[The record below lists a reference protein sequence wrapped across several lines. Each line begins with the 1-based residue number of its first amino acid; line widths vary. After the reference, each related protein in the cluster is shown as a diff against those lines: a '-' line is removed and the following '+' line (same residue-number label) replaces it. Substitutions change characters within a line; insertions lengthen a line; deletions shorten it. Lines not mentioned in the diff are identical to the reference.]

1 MNVELVK
8 QSGGPV
14 DIVNAAR
21 ISFGKQVESM
31 SDKDWK
37 LIKYLWMNQHTSPFR
52 HISFTFHINAPIFV
66 LRQWM
71 KHQVGCAWNE
81 ISGRYVKFEQT
92 FYHPNE
98 WRSAPHDSVKQGS
111 GQPLDDE
118 TQSDCATIYQNVTDS
133 LFDTYNHLLTLG
145 VCKEQ
150 ARMILPVSL
159 ISECYWTC
167 SFQALIHF
175 LKQRTDAHAQKEIA
189 QYAWSIV
196 EILNKDEDMKRLLKI
211 CGFNSELV

>member
-1 MNVELVK
+1 MNVKLIK
-8 QSGGPV
+8 QDGGAV

-21 ISFGKQVESM
+21 ISFGKQVDSM

-81 ISGRYVKFEQT
+81 ISGRYVKFEHV
-92 FYHPNE
+92 FHYPNE
-98 WRSAPHDSVKQGS
+98 WRSSPHDSVKQGS

-118 TQSDCATIYQNVTDS
+118 TQSDCATIYQNTIDS
-133 LFDTYNHLLTLG
+133 LYETYNHLLTLG
-145 VCKEQ
+145 VCREQ

-159 ISECYWTC
+159 MSECYWTC

-175 LKQRTDAHAQKEIA
+175 LKQRTDSHAQKEIA
-189 QYAWSIV
+189 EYAWSIV
-196 EILNKDEDMKRLLKI
+196 QLLNEDEDMRKLLSV
-211 CGFNSELV
+211 CGLVQEQY